1 MMLDWTSSSMRFDF
15 ATATKISFGPGALQ
29 ELRPLLGGF
38 GSHGLVV
45 TGRNPD
51 RAAPLLS
58 LLTEAA
64 LPYTLYPTDGEP
76 SVEDARRGVET
87 ARAAGCNFVIAFGGG
102 SALDTGKAIAALLT
116 NAGDPL
122 DYLEVIGRGKPITQP
137 SAPLITIPT
146 TAGTGSEVTSNAVL
160 ASPEHRVKVSLRS
173 PLMLAR
179 LALVDPELTHT
190 SPPDV
195 TAASGLDA
203 LTQVLE
209 PYVSNKANP
218 FTDSICR
225 EGMMRAARSLKTAY
239 DEPTNA
245 AAREDMALVSLF
257 GGIALSNAKLG
268 AVHGFAGPF
277 GGMYD
282 APHGAI
288 CARLLPYVMEAN
300 IRALRERAP
309 ESQALQRYDEIA
321 RILTG
326 QPGAKAVDGV
336 RWAHDLCQA
345 MQVPPLSRYGY
356 TASDADTL
364 CEKAAVA
371 SSMQGN
377 PIKLTSEELHQI
389 VAAAL

>member
-1 MMLDWTSSSMRFDF
+1 MRFDF
-15 ATATKISFGPGALQ
+15 ATATKISFGPGVLK
-29 ELRPLLGGF
+29 ELRPLIGGF
-38 GSHGLVV
+38 GSHALVV

-51 RAAPLLS
+51 RAAPLLTI
-58 LLTEAA
+58 LTEAA
-64 LPYTLYPTDGEP
+64 LAYTIYPTDGEP
-76 SVEDARRGVET
+76 TIEDARRGVEI
-87 ARAAGCNFVIAFGGG
+87 ARNAHCDMVIAFGGG
-102 SALDTGKAIAALLT
+102 SALDTGKAIAALMT
-116 NAGDPL
+116 NPGDPL
-122 DYLEVIGRGKPITQP
+122 DYLEVIGRGKPITQV

-146 TAGTGSEVTSNAVL
+146 TSGTGSEVTSNAVL
-160 ASPEHRVKVSLRS
+160 ASPEHQVKVSLRS

-179 LALVDPELTHT
+179 LAVIDPELTYT
-190 SPPDV
+190 SPADV

-225 EGMMRAARSLKTAY
+225 EGMLRAARSLKKAY
-239 DEPTNA
+239 DEPANA
-245 AAREDMALVSLF
+245 TAREDMALVSLF

-277 GGMYD
+277 GGMFD

-288 CARLLPYVMEAN
+288 CAWLLPYVMEAN

-309 ESQALQRYDEIA
+309 ESLSLQRYDEIA

-326 QPGAKAVDGV
+326 NSTAVAVDGV
-336 RWAHDLCQA
+336 RWVHDLCQA
-345 MQVPPLSRYGY
+345 MQVPALSQYGY
-356 TASDADTL
+356 TAQDADSL

-377 PIKLTSEELHQI
+377 PIKLTNEELHQI

>member
-1 MMLDWTSSSMRFDF
+1 MLDWKNSLMRFDF
-15 ATATKISFGPGALQ
+15 ATATKISFGPGVLK
-29 ELRPLLGGF
+29 ELRPLIGGF
-38 GSHGLVV
+38 GSHALVV

-51 RAAPLLS
+51 RAAPLLT

-64 LPYTLYPTDGEP
+64 LAYTIYPTDGEP
-76 SVEDARRGVET
+76 TIEDARRGVEI
-87 ARAAGCNFVIAFGGG
+87 ARSAHCDMVIAFGGG
-102 SALDTGKAIAALLT
+102 SALDTGKAIAALMT
-116 NAGDPL
+116 NPGDPL
-122 DYLEVIGRGKPITQP
+122 DYLEVIGRGKPITQV

-146 TAGTGSEVTSNAVL
+146 TSGTGSEVTSNAVL
-160 ASPEHRVKVSLRS
+160 ASPEHQVKVSLRS

-179 LALVDPELTHT
+179 LAVIDPELTYT
-190 SPPDV
+190 SPADV

-225 EGMMRAARSLKTAY
+225 EGMLRAARSLKKAY
-239 DEPTNA
+239 DEPANA
-245 AAREDMALVSLF
+245 TAREDMALVSLF

-277 GGMYD
+277 GGMFD

-309 ESQALQRYDEIA
+309 ESLSLQRYDEIA

-326 QPGAKAVDGV
+326 NSTAVAVDGV
-336 RWAHDLCQA
+336 RWVHDLCQA
-345 MQVPPLSRYGY
+345 MQVPPLSQYGY
-356 TASDADTL
+356 TAQDADSL

-377 PIKLTSEELHQI
+377 PIKLTNEELHQI
-389 VAAAL
+389 VTAAL

>member
-1 MMLDWTSSSMRFDF
+1 
-15 ATATKISFGPGALQ
+15 
-29 ELRPLLGGF
+29 
-38 GSHGLVV
+38 
-45 TGRNPD
+45 
-51 RAAPLLS
+51 
-58 LLTEAA
+58 
-64 LPYTLYPTDGEP
+64 
-76 SVEDARRGVET
+76 
-87 ARAAGCNFVIAFGGG
+87 
-102 SALDTGKAIAALLT
+102 
-116 NAGDPL
+116 
-122 DYLEVIGRGKPITQP
+122 
-137 SAPLITIPT
+137 
-146 TAGTGSEVTSNAVL
+146 
-160 ASPEHRVKVSLRS
+160 
-173 PLMLAR
+173 MLAR
-179 LALVDPELTHT
+179 LAVIDPELTYS
-190 SPPDV
+190 SPADV

-225 EGMMRAARSLKTAY
+225 EGMLRAARSLKKAY
-239 DEPTNA
+239 DEPANA
-245 AAREDMALVSLF
+245 TAREDMALVSLF

-277 GGMYD
+277 GGMFD

-309 ESQALQRYDEIA
+309 ESLSLQRYDEIA

-326 QPGAKAVDGV
+326 NSTAVAVDGV
-336 RWAHDLCQA
+336 RWVHDLCQA
-345 MQVPPLSRYGY
+345 MQVPALSQYGY
-356 TASDADTL
+356 TAQDADSL

-377 PIKLTSEELHQI
+377 PIKLTNEELHQI

>member
-1 MMLDWTSSSMRFDF
+1 MRFDF
-15 ATATKISFGPGALQ
+15 ATATKISFGPGAIKELQ
-29 ELRPLLGGF
+29 PLLGSF
-38 GSHGLVV
+38 GTHALVV

-51 RAAPLLS
+51 RAAPLLAV
-58 LLTEAA
+58 LTQANM
-64 LPYTLYPTDGEP
+64 PYTPYPTDGEP
-76 SVEDARRGVET
+76 SIDDARRGVET
-87 ARAAGCNFVIAFGGG
+87 ARTAGCDFVIAFGGG

-116 NAGDPL
+116 NPGDPL

-137 SAPLITIPT
+137 SAPLMTIPT

-179 LALVDPELTHT
+179 LALIDPELTHT

-225 EGMMRAARSLKTAY
+225 EGMVRAARSLKLAY
-239 DEPTNA
+239 LEPTHA

-257 GGIALSNAKLG
+257 GGVALSNAKLG

-277 GGMYD
+277 GGMFD

-309 ESQALQRYDEIA
+309 ESQPLQRYEEIA

-326 QPGAKAVDGV
+326 QPGATAVEGV
-336 RWAHDLCQA
+336 RWVHELCQA
-345 MQVPPLSRYGY
+345 MQVPPLGQYGF
-356 TASDADTL
+356 TAADADTL

-377 PIKLTSEELHQI
+377 PIKLTTDELHQI

>member
-1 MMLDWTSSSMRFDF
+1 MRFDF
-15 ATATKISFGPGALQ
+15 ATATKIMFGSGSLK
-29 ELRPLLGGF
+29 ELRPLLPGF
-38 GSHGLVV
+38 GTHALVV

-51 RAAPLLS
+51 RAAPLLD
-58 LLTEAA
+58 LLKEANLA
-64 LPYTLYPTDGEP
+64 YTTFPTDGEP
-76 SVEDARRGVET
+76 GIEDARRGVEA
-87 ARAAGCNFVIAFGGG
+87 ARSAGGDFVIAFGGG

-116 NAGDPL
+116 NSGDPL
-122 DYLEVIGRGKPITQP
+122 DYLEVIGRGAPIKQA
-137 SAPLITIPT
+137 SAPLINIPT
-146 TAGTGSEVTSNAVL
+146 TSGTGSEVTSNAVL

-179 LALVDPELTHT
+179 LALIDPELTYS

-225 EGMMRAARSLKTAY
+225 EGMQRAAHALKTAY
-239 DEPTNA
+239 DQPTHA

-277 GGMYD
+277 GGMFD

-309 ESQALQRYDEIA
+309 ESPQLSRYDEIG

-326 QPGAKAVDGV
+326 NAAATAVDGV
-336 RWAHDLCQA
+336 RWVHDLCQA
-345 MQVPPLSRYGY
+345 MQIPALSQYGY
-356 TASDADTL
+356 TAADADSL
-364 CEKAAVA
+364 CEKAALA

>member
-1 MMLDWTSSSMRFDF
+1 MRFDF
-15 ATATKISFGPGALQ
+15 ATATKISFGPGVLR
-29 ELRPLLGGF
+29 ELRPLIGGF
-38 GSHGLVV
+38 GSHALVV

-51 RAAPLLS
+51 RAAPLLTI
-58 LLTEAA
+58 LTEASLA
-64 LPYTLYPTDGEP
+64 YTIYPTDGEP
-76 SVEDARRGVET
+76 TIEDARRGVEI
-87 ARAAGCNFVIAFGGG
+87 ARSANCDMVIAFGGG
-102 SALDTGKAIAALLT
+102 SALDTGKAIAALMT
-116 NAGDPL
+116 NPGDPL
-122 DYLEVIGRGKPITQP
+122 DYLEVIGRGKPITQV

-146 TAGTGSEVTSNAVL
+146 TSGTGSEVTSNAVL
-160 ASPEHRVKVSLRS
+160 ASPEHQVKVSLRS

-179 LALVDPELTHT
+179 LAMIDPELTYT
-190 SPPDV
+190 SPADV

-225 EGMMRAARSLKTAY
+225 EGMGRAARSLKKAY
-239 DEPTNA
+239 DEPVNA
-245 AAREDMALVSLF
+245 TAREDMALVSLF

-277 GGMYD
+277 GGMFD

-288 CARLLPYVMEAN
+288 CARLLPYVIEAN

-309 ESQALQRYDEIA
+309 ESIPLQRYDEIA

-326 QPGAKAVDGV
+326 HSTAVAVDGV
-336 RWAHDLCQA
+336 RWVHELCQA
-345 MQVPPLSRYGY
+345 MQVPSLSQYGY
-356 TASDADTL
+356 TAQDADSL

-377 PIKLTSEELHQI
+377 PIKLTNEELHQI

>member
-1 MMLDWTSSSMRFDF
+1 MLDWKNRLMRFDF
-15 ATATKISFGPGALQ
+15 ATATKISFGPGVLR
-29 ELRPLLGGF
+29 ELRPLIGGF
-38 GSHGLVV
+38 GSHALVV

-51 RAAPLLS
+51 RAAPLLTI
-58 LLTEAA
+58 LTEASLA
-64 LPYTLYPTDGEP
+64 YTIYPTDGEP
-76 SVEDARRGVET
+76 TIEDARRGVEI
-87 ARAAGCNFVIAFGGG
+87 ARSANCDMVIAFGGG
-102 SALDTGKAIAALLT
+102 SALDTGKAIAALMT
-116 NAGDPL
+116 NPGDPL
-122 DYLEVIGRGKPITQP
+122 DYLEVIGRGKPITQV
-137 SAPLITIPT
+137 SAPFITIPT
-146 TAGTGSEVTSNAVL
+146 TSGTGSEVTSNAVL
-160 ASPEHRVKVSLRS
+160 ASPEHQVKVSLRS

-179 LALVDPELTHT
+179 LAVIDPELTYT
-190 SPPDV
+190 SPADV

-225 EGMMRAARSLKTAY
+225 EGMGRAARSLKKAY
-239 DEPTNA
+239 DEPVNA
-245 AAREDMALVSLF
+245 TAREDMALVSLF

-277 GGMYD
+277 GGMFD

-309 ESQALQRYDEIA
+309 ESFPLQRYDEIA

-326 QPGAKAVDGV
+326 HSTAVAVDGV
-336 RWAHDLCQA
+336 RWVHDLCQT
-345 MQVPPLSRYGY
+345 MQVPPLSQYGY
-356 TASDADTL
+356 TAEDANSL

-377 PIKLTSEELHQI
+377 PIKLNNEELHQI

>member
-1 MMLDWTSSSMRFDF
+1 MRFDF
-15 ATATKISFGPGALQ
+15 ATATKISFGPGVLK
-29 ELRPLLGGF
+29 ELRPLIGGF
-38 GSHGLVV
+38 GSHALVV

-51 RAAPLLS
+51 RAAPLLTI
-58 LLTEAA
+58 LTEAA
-64 LPYTLYPTDGEP
+64 LAYTIYPTDGEP
-76 SVEDARRGVET
+76 TIEDARRGVEI
-87 ARAAGCNFVIAFGGG
+87 ARSAHCDMVIAFGGG
-102 SALDTGKAIAALLT
+102 SALDTGKAIAALMT
-116 NAGDPL
+116 NPGDPL
-122 DYLEVIGRGKPITQP
+122 DYLEVIGRGKPITQV

-146 TAGTGSEVTSNAVL
+146 TSGTGSEVTSNAVL
-160 ASPEHRVKVSLRS
+160 ASPEHQVKVSLRS

-179 LALVDPELTHT
+179 LAVIDPELTYS
-190 SPPDV
+190 SPADV

-225 EGMMRAARSLKTAY
+225 EGMLRAARSLKKAY
-239 DEPTNA
+239 DEPANA
-245 AAREDMALVSLF
+245 TAREDMALVSLF

-277 GGMYD
+277 GGMFD

-309 ESQALQRYDEIA
+309 ESLSLQRYDEIA
-321 RILTG
+321 RILTDNST
-326 QPGAKAVDGV
+326 AVAVDGV
-336 RWAHDLCQA
+336 RWVHDLCQA
-345 MQVPPLSRYGY
+345 MQVPALSQYGY
-356 TASDADTL
+356 TAQDADSL

-377 PIKLTSEELHQI
+377 PIKLTNEELHQI